1 MKNHRHYFV
10 SMRFFLVGLVTLL
23 LAGPPLFSS
32 GTARYRPLES
42 IFHWYIMD
50 YQTGKYRETLKNLE
64 VLLLYFE
71 DDERGIQDNSDE
83 RNLKGRIFLLMGAT
97 LERLEL
103 PAKARGYYRKSLA
116 ILDKKIDLDGIDL
129 SRMKIFKKEMELS
142 MKSGSVETAGGTSR
156 KEHND
161 EEIPDI
167 GVEN

>member
-1 MKNHRHYFV
+1 
-10 SMRFFLVGLVTLL
+10 MRFFLVGLVTLL
-23 LAGPPLFSS
+23 LAGSPLFSS
-32 GTARYRPLES
+32 GKAGYRPLES

-71 DDERGIQDNSDE
+71 DDEKGIQDDSEE

-129 SRMKIFKKEMELS
+129 SRMKVFKKEMELS
-142 MKSGSVETAGGTSR
+142 LKSGSIDKATGATR
-156 KEHND
+156 KEPNED
-161 EEIPDI
+161 DIPDI